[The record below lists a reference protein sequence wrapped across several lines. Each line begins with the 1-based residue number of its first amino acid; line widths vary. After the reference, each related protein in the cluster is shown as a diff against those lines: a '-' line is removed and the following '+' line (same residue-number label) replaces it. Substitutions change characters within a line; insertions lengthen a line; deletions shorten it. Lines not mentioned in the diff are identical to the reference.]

1 MLNSVET
8 KGTNLAISANLEL
21 FARDYLCLDLLR
33 EGKTQV
39 SRREVQAQVR
49 ERVVLEMDRDRK
61 RLGELNSL
69 DLEMRE
75 GEER

>member
-1 MLNSVET
+1 MET
-8 KGTNLAISANLEL
+8 KGANRAISTNLEL
-21 FARDYLCLDLLR
+21 FARDYESLDLLR

-61 RLGELNSL
+61 RLGELDSL

>member
-1 MLNSVET
+1 M
-8 KGTNLAISANLEL
+8 
-21 FARDYLCLDLLR
+21 
-33 EGKTQV
+33 

-49 ERVVLEMDRDRK
+49 ERVVLEMDRDGK
-61 RLGELNSL
+61 RLGELDSL